1 MIKWSTRYSFVV
13 GYWKSTSVKTHNYV
27 YVYNIFIW
35 HILTTNAIYLNRIE
49 IFHIEFEFVDFNT
62 ISVIFLDSFL
72 TYTLIDVSY
81 TLASVLFY
89 IVYIGERKYR
99 MFERRQDDEFP
110 VKLISYREINQTSAT
125 SNFCHNRREKK
136 CYWEKT

>member
-1 MIKWSTRYSFVV
+1 MISS
-13 GYWKSTSVKTHNYV
+13 
-27 YVYNIFIW
+27 IFFCCR
-35 HILTTNAIYLNRIE
+35 ILKIHLGQNTQLRIRIQYLHMAYPHTNAIYLNRIE

-136 CYWEKT
+136 CY